1 MVLMIASDLHGSA
14 YYTSKLLDAFRRENA
29 DKLLLLG
36 DLLDDDPEG
45 NEGCPS
51 VSTQLNSIKDRI
63 IAIRGNCDTEAD
75 QMLLEFPMMA
85 DHIELEVNGLRL
97 YATHGHIWNE
107 QFPPVMEEGAIL
119 VHGHFHISA
128 CVSHGTWLYV
138 NPGSVSLP
146 RAGSARSYVV
156 LRGKTFVWKELS
168 GTVRKEKTVVTG
180 ENGRQR
186 DTAGTTS
193 PESTGEC
200 LPE

>member
-14 YYTSKLLDAFRRENA
+14 YNTEKLLDAFQREGA

-36 DLLDDDPEG
+36 DLLDNGFER
-45 NEGCPS
+45 NEECSS
-51 VSTQLNSIKDRI
+51 VCAQLNTIKDKI
-63 IAIRGNCDTEAD
+63 IAVRGNCDAETD
-75 QMLLEFPMMA
+75 QMLLEFPMLA
-85 DHIELEVNGLRL
+85 NHIELEVNGLRL

-107 QFPPVMEEGAIL
+107 RFPPAIEEGTIL
-119 VHGHFHISA
+119 VHGHFHIPA
-128 CVSHGTWLYV
+128 CVSHETWLYV